1 MLRFILPLRLIVPA
15 LWMGLIIGLSFIE
28 TPLKFLAPG
37 ITIPLGLGIGRL
49 VFTALSIAGWVL
61 WLVLVLLAIARP
73 RESRGGWLLI
83 VTMGAIALVQS
94 AVIRPL
100 LAARSDVIIAG
111 GDPGESWLHY
121 GYIAAELV
129 LLIALLGYLL
139 HASKPITAPGS
150 GNGRNLG

>member
-1 MLRFILPLRLIVPA
+1 MPRLVASLRLIVPA
-15 LWMGLIIGLSFIE
+15 LWMGMIIGLSFIE

-37 ITIPLGLGIGRL
+37 ITTPLGLGIGRL

-61 WLVLVLLAIARP
+61 WVVIVLLALARP
-73 RESRGGWLLI
+73 RESRRGWLL
-83 VTMGAIALVQS
+83 VAAMGVVAAVQS
-94 AVIRPL
+94 FVIRPA

-129 LLIALLGYLL
+129 LLFTLLFYLI
-139 HASKPITAPGS
+139 HAARRMMTVGS
-150 GNGRNLG
+150 AEPSELR